1 MPVIFLEPKYQPTDL
16 ILQVRNFILHISKNL
31 KKKYTINS
39 SPMSSIYSIPN
50 KTHQSIYKFEIIQ
63 LYCIIKITSYQILEK
78 RSTKRTKNMFPFQP
92 MKANLSFKRR
102 IQTKESIL
110 HG

>member
-16 ILQVRNFILHISKNL
+16 ILKSETLYFISL
-31 KKKYTINS
+31 KLEKKYTVNS
-39 SPMSSIYSIPN
+39 SPVSSIYSIPN

-78 RSTKRTKNMFPFQP
+78 RSTKCTKNMFPFQP